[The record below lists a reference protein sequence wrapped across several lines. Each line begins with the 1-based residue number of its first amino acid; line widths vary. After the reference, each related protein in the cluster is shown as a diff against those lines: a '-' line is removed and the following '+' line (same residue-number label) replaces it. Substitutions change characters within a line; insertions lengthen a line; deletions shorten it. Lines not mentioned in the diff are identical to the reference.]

1 MDVKMSSTVERV
13 VWFST
18 VGVLLL
24 LWATFL
30 QGIARAWGV

>member
-1 MDVKMSSTVERV
+1 MRMWSRVEGV